1 MSGVESPL
9 SPTIIA
15 VIASRISRA
24 RLEFGSDPLTYADAL
39 AFLAALF
46 ALNRPRNFMPRSRR
60 ELASVQNRGSLAP
73 AAAAAAPPQCLNEER
88 GHARAREHAYGGRS
102 KECSCQSFTF
112 REIIRQGG
120 RPPLWSGRP
129 LGGAG
134 RGR

>member
-60 ELASVQNRGSLAP
+60 ELASVQNRGSLAAAAA

-88 GHARAREHAYGGRS
+88 GHARAHAYG
-102 KECSCQSFTF
+102 
-112 REIIRQGG
+112 
-120 RPPLWSGRP
+120 
-129 LGGAG
+129 
-134 RGR
+134 